1 MVEEESRTTMV
12 NPLTLVLVAVALG
25 AVGQFLMKSGMNRV
39 GTIDNLGIGMLTRMF
54 SNPLVIFGFASYGVS
69 SICYLVA
76 LSRLDLS
83 VAYPMVGF
91 GYILVMLISWLF
103 LREPVTPLRWVGAL
117 LIFAGVWL
125 VGR

>member
-1 MVEEESRTTMV
+1 VEEEGRTTMA
-12 NPLTLVLVAVALG
+12 NPLVLVLVAVALG
-25 AVGQFLMKSGMNRV
+25 AVGQFLMKSGMNQV
-39 GTIDNLGIGMLTRMF
+39 GTIDSLGVGMLTRMF

-103 LREPVTPLRWVGAL
+103 LREPVSPVRWLGAL

>member
-1 MVEEESRTTMV
+1 MQEESRTTMV
-12 NPLTLVLVAVALG
+12 NPLALVLAAVALG

-39 GTIDNLGIGMLTRMF
+39 GAIDSVSLGMFTRMF
-54 SNPLVIFGFASYGVS
+54 SNPMVILGFATYGVS
-69 SICYLVA
+69 SICYLAA

-83 VAYPMVGF
+83 VAYPMVGL

-103 LREPVTPLRWVGAL
+103 LHEPVSPVRWLGAL
-117 LIFAGVWL
+117 LIVGGVWL